1 MVMSTDK
8 ETQIL
13 EMLEDINKKLNIISS
28 NMKNSSVRSEI
39 IQYKEELEKIQSN
52 LKKAKTGEYDNL
64 LLFKK
69 D

>member
-1 MVMSTDK
+1 MVMSKDK
-8 ETQIL
+8 QNQIL
-13 EMLEDINKKLNIISS
+13 EMLEDINEKLNIISS

-39 IQYKEELEKIQSN
+39 IQYKEELEKIQAN